1 MAIPKLN
8 KLLAQGISEYGIL
21 EYNEVQEKL
30 IPRILGGASFYLQTA
45 KDDSD
50 SAEAMSDS
58 SAIALAKSDK
68 SEQLDAM
75 IIGILQRLNYSQP
88 DAPRA
93 LIMVSS
99 VEESMALLPKFKQ
112 LAKHMDLK
120 IHLAHED
127 GILDNQNMAIY
138 AGADIIIATPKRLLK
153 LYFQCGIN
161 VNKIQTLVLYNASR
175 IFDARLHVEIDR
187 ITDSLPKF
195 QSLVFTEELND
206 KLKKACGKFMKTA
219 VVI

>member
-8 KLLAQGISEYGIL
+8 KLLAQGISEHGIS
-21 EYNEVQEKL
+21 EFNGVQEKL

-45 KDDSD
+45 KDDSED
-50 SAEAMSDS
+50 VED
-58 SAIALAKSDK
+58 LQKK

-75 IIGILQRLNYSQP
+75 IIAVLQRLNYSQP

-93 LIMVSS
+93 IVIVSS

-112 LAKHMDLK
+112 LAKHMGLK

-161 VNKIQTLVLYNASR
+161 VNKVQTVVFYNASR

-187 ITDSLPKF
+187 VTDSLPKF

>member
-8 KLLAQGISEYGIL
+8 KLLAQGISDYGIS
-21 EYNEVQEKL
+21 EFNEVQEKL
-30 IPRILGGASFYLQTA
+30 IPRILGGASMYIQTA
-45 KDDSD
+45 KDGVDNEED
-50 SAEAMSDS
+50 LQKKEDQLN
-58 SAIALAKSDK
+58 AI
-68 SEQLDAM
+68 
-75 IIGILQRLNYSQP
+75 IIAILQRLNYSQP
-88 DAPRA
+88 DAPRE

-112 LAKHMDLK
+112 FAKHMDLK

-127 GILDNQNMAIY
+127 GILDNQNKAIY
-138 AGADIIIATPKRLLK
+138 TGADLIIATPKRLLK

-175 IFDARLHVEIDR
+175 IFDARLHVEVDR

-219 VVI
+219 VVV

>member
-8 KLLAQGISEYGIL
+8 KLLAQGISEAGIS
-21 EYNEVQEKL
+21 EFNEVQEKL
-30 IPRILGGASFYLQTA
+30 IPRILGGASFYLQTE
-45 KDDSD
+45 KDNSEN
-50 SAEAMSDS
+50 AED
-58 SAIALAKSDK
+58 LQKKSD
-68 SEQLDAM
+68 QLTAT
-75 IIGILQRLNYSQP
+75 IIAILQRLNYSQP

-93 LIMVSS
+93 IVMVSS
-99 VEESMALLPKFKQ
+99 VEESMALLPKFKE
-112 LAKHMDLK
+112 LAKHMGLK

-161 VNKIQTLVLYNASR
+161 VNKVQTLFLYNASR

-195 QSLVFTEELND
+195 QSIVFSEDLND
-206 KLKKACGKFMKTA
+206 KVKKACSKFMKTA
-219 VVI
+219 VVV

>member
-8 KLLAQGISEYGIL
+8 KLLAQGISEAGIS
-21 EYNEVQEKL
+21 EFNELQEKL
-30 IPRILGGASFYLQTA
+30 IPRILGGASFYLQTE
-45 KDDSD
+45 K
-50 SAEAMSDS
+50 DS
-58 SAIALAKSDK
+58 SENAEDLQKKSD
-68 SEQLDAM
+68 QLTAT
-75 IIGILQRLNYSQP
+75 IIAILQRLNYSQP

-93 LIMVSS
+93 IVMVSS
-99 VEESMALLPKFKQ
+99 VEESMALLPKFKEF
-112 LAKHMDLK
+112 AKHMELK

-161 VNKIQTLVLYNASR
+161 VNKVHTLFLYNASR

-195 QSLVFTEELND
+195 QSIVFSEDLND
-206 KLKKACGKFMKTA
+206 KVIKACSKFMKTA
-219 VVI
+219 VVV